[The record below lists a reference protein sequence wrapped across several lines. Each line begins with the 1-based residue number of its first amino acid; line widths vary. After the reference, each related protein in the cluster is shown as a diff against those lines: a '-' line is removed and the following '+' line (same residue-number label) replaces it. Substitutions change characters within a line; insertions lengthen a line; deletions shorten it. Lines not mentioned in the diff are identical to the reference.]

1 VTRIMYRLRRL
12 LRATGPRGAGRS
24 RPQRDKGLTP
34 ADVAR
39 ILNNERFRGKK
50 GGGGGSRGSRGG
62 GLDVTSS
69 HGNFFDNRRTHRRP
83 ERTCPACGRI
93 LPDNDTP
100 SAVRCAHCASILSFD
115 PSTGDYRT
123 TPLRRYE

>member
-62 GLDVTSS
+62 G
-69 HGNFFDNRRTHRRP
+69 G
-83 ERTCPACGRI
+83 
-93 LPDNDTP
+93 
-100 SAVRCAHCASILSFD
+100 VRD
-115 PSTGDYRT
+115 DRWEGGGGVGDG
-123 TPLRRYE
+123 